1 MFNCRATPPAP
12 PLPHHCPPPPPPS
25 ALRLQG
31 AAKKTLAS
39 AVGFLR
45 DLSHTASNLY
55 HKRSD
60 DEEEDAEYLKVR
72 GEGQRMAREGWGQV
86 LFRSGWVGAL
96 RCPPQTSGGTLHCS
110 LACLL
115 NAAAAAPH
123 LSTPQ
128 VRAYVHE
135 LERHLGEAHRQ
146 AARLVRHQ
154 VRSLVNGGRR
164 FAGAAAE
171 AA

>member
-1 MFNCRATPPAP
+1 VHPALKASPDLQLFLEASETEFAIEMSRTQADEPPASTP
-12 PLPHHCPPPPPPS
+12 
-25 ALRLQG
+25 QG

-72 GEGQRMAREGWGQV
+72 
-86 LFRSGWVGAL
+86 
-96 RCPPQTSGGTLHCS
+96 
-110 LACLL
+110 
-115 NAAAAAPH
+115 
-123 LSTPQ
+123 
-128 VRAYVHE
+128 AYVHE

-154 VRSLVNGGRR
+154 AELGEAVREFGASMAALGRYEESVRGWEWGLSRAGGV
-164 FAGAAAE
+164 ALGSS
-171 AA
+171 